1 MGLYPPF
8 SFLTNAAALFGFE
21 DGCHGFGVGDLTIHD
36 ALYHCV
42 EGDALDAQKFVLIR
56 VRGVK
61 KSDPGQDKDTVFL

>member
-1 MGLYPPF
+1 MQPH
-8 SFLTNAAALFGFE
+8 FGFE

-61 KSDPGQDKDTVFL
+61 SQIPAR